1 MTEKHKPIL
10 CLDFDGV
17 MHSYTSPW
25 TSINHVSDGPVD
37 GLFRFLLEAS
47 RVFDICVF
55 SSRSAHPTGI
65 EAMKTWLDLW
75 AKEWAFL
82 NHDPETIEFVI
93 KSIRWPEKKPAAFL
107 TIDDRA
113 LTFNGT
119 WPNPHDLL
127 NFKPWNK

>member
-17 MHSYTSPW
+17 MHEYKSPW
-25 TSINHVSDGPVD
+25 TSINHVSDGPVE
-37 GLFRFLLEAS
+37 GLFEFLYDAS
-47 RVFDICVF
+47 RVFDVCVF
-55 SSRSAHPTGI
+55 SSRSAHPSGI
-65 EAMKTWLDLW
+65 EAMKTWLELH
-75 AKEWAFL
+75 AMEWAFK
-82 NHDPETIEFVI
+82 NNDGRIEPVI

-113 LTFNGT
+113 LTFTGD